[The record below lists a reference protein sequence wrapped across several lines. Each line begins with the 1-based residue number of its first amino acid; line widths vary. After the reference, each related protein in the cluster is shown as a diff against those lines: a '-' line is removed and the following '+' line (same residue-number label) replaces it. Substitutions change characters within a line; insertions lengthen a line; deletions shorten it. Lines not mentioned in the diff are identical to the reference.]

1 MFRLRDNEKVLMTLH
16 KHWWEL
22 GGAALA
28 FLVFI
33 ALPPLILSFLP
44 FLVGSLD
51 TPELESIV
59 NFVLALYLM
68 VLFVFLFHFW
78 MDYYLDMWIIT
89 TERLIDIEQR
99 GLFSRE
105 VAEIPLHQIQDVTI
119 EIHGIVETFLKF
131 GTIKIQTA
139 GEREFL
145 IRNVPNLYEA
155 KEVILKHA
163 NLKHKDTDSP

>member
-1 MFRLRDNEKVLMTLH
+1 MLHLHENEKVLMTLH

-28 FLVFI
+28 FLIFI

-44 FLVGSLD
+44 LVVGPLD
-51 TPELESIV
+51 APELESAV
-59 NFVLALYLM
+59 NFLLSLYLM
-68 VLFVFLFHFW
+68 ALFAFLFHFW

-105 VAEIPLHQIQDVTI
+105 IAEIPLRQIQDVTL
-119 EIHGIVETFLKF
+119 EIHGVVETFLKF

-145 IRNVPNLYEA
+145 IRNVPHLYEA
-155 KEVILKHA
+155 KEVILKYA
-163 NLKHKDTDSP
+163 YPKEQRL